1 MLNRRQRQMC
11 IRDSGYLEACIG
23 RTGPPAAYHELGQ
36 LLERMQEPEKAIEV
50 YRRGL
55 SGTGGPEP
63 VPLPH
68 DIGKAKV
75 NRPMLKEEPD
85 LPPIRGVPRPQAES
99 SSG

>member
-1 MLNRRQRQMC
+1 
-11 IRDSGYLEACIG
+11 
-23 RTGPPAAYHELGQ
+23 
-36 LLERMQEPEKAIEV
+36 MQEPDKAIEV

-63 VPLPH
+63 VPLPQ